1 MKRRPIYDRRIASPA
16 PSCRASIPKEYFM
29 HNVSAHGAN
38 IPALGFG
45 TFRMPDAEV
54 LSILPKA
61 LKLGFRHVD
70 TAQIY
75 KNEAAVGEAIASTGI
90 TRDEIFLTTKVW
102 VDRIGHEAFIASV
115 DESLQKLKTDHVD
128 LLLLHWPQSEMPL
141 ADRMGA
147 LNALRQAGK
156 VKNIG
161 VSNFSTALMEEAIQ
175 LSDAPVVNN
184 QIEYHPY
191 IDQTQVI
198 RKARETDMSVT
209 AYYLMADGAVP
220 KDDVLKEIGAKH
232 GKTAAQV
239 VLRWAV
245 QQEGVI
251 ALSKTSTESRLAE
264 NYDIF
269 DFELSAQ
276 EMQAVHGLARA
287 DGRIVNPS
295 HLAPD
300 WD

>member
-1 MKRRPIYDRRIASPA
+1 
-16 PSCRASIPKEYFM
+16 M
-29 HNVSAHGAN
+29 HSVSANGAN

-45 TFRMPDAEV
+45 TFRMPNEDV
-54 LSILPKA
+54 LRILPQA

-75 KNEAAVGEAIASTGI
+75 QNEAAVGAAVASSGVP
-90 TRDEIFLTTKVW
+90 RADIFLTTKVW
-102 VDRIGHEAFIASV
+102 VDRVGHKAFIASV

-147 LNALRQAGK
+147 LNELRKAGK

-161 VSNFSTALMEEAIQ
+161 VSNFSAALMAEAVK
-175 LSDAPVVNN
+175 LSDAPIATN

-191 IDQTQVI
+191 LDQKKVLAEAT
-198 RKARETDMSVT
+198 RTGMSVT
-209 AYYLMADGAVP
+209 AYYLMADGKVP
-220 KDDVLKEIGAKH
+220 QDPVLKDIGSRH

-245 QQEGVI
+245 QQKDVI
-251 ALSKTSTESRLAE
+251 ALSKTATESRLRE
-264 NYDIF
+264 NFEIF
-269 DFELSAQ
+269 DFALGEG
-276 EMQAVHGLARA
+276 EMAKIHKLARP
-287 DGRIVNPS
+287 DGRIVNPG

-300 WD
+300 WDK